1 MNVVGE
7 RVIGVVGYGGNA
19 VLWVACAVY
28 LLIRDNMKGRVGVS
42 PERVRPVGVA
52 TGDGSFEGGGV
63 RRGEAEGAEEGV
75 GGGGGEGGGEAPEP
89 EENIASGPASGIAEG
104 SVREGEAEEAEKGG
118 GGGEGGGE
126 APEPE
131 GETSG
136 GSGGIEV
143 QGSVSGGEG
152 ERSEE
157 GRSEVEATE
166 LEETAGEFSDIEEEG
181 SVRGG
186 EGDGSEEGRQGRR
199 WRWEVMVLP
208 LIVLSV
214 LLGLHL
220 LFPCARSSNPAAAA
234 PAAPIVTMPT
244 WFQSQP
250 SCDGRHRYRG

>member
-19 VLWVACAVY
+19 VLRVACAVY

-75 GGGGGEGGGEAPEP
+75 
-89 EENIASGPASGIAEG
+89 
-104 SVREGEAEEAEKGG
+104 GG

-220 LFPCARSSNPAAAA
+220 LFPCARNSNSAAAA